1 MTATLITITGD
12 RSAIM
17 MDDCQL
23 IPDLVEPFDELEEL
37 DKRMDG
43 LAAQSKTGELSTAD
57 VAEAVGRLLDG
68 LPLLQAAQKTRGW
81 AVMVKAV
88 QDARDEAKAET
99 TDSLFNAGRLYTAIE
114 DATKAITTD
123 HDLQDVLINPAN
135 AVDREENVSAFQ
147 ELAKEKLDVLVRS
160 DSLVLNEYVASQW
173 LDEVNGLIVGGLDS
187 LLSDDPQFRLI
198 NGRLVIW

>member
-1 MTATLITITGD
+1 
-12 RSAIM
+12 M

-81 AVMVKAV
+81 AVMVKVV

-173 LDEVNGLIVGGLDS
+173 LDEVNGMIVGGLDS

>member
-1 MTATLITITGD
+1 
-12 RSAIM
+12 M

-99 TDSLFNAGRLYTAIE
+99 VHGYRRRHEGYHYGPRPAGRP
-114 DATKAITTD
+114 D
-123 HDLQDVLINPAN
+123 QP
-135 AVDREENVSAFQ
+135 R
-147 ELAKEKLDVLVRS
+147 
-160 DSLVLNEYVASQW
+160 
-173 LDEVNGLIVGGLDS
+173 
-187 LLSDDPQFRLI
+187 
-198 NGRLVIW
+198 

>member
-1 MTATLITITGD
+1 
-12 RSAIM
+12 M
-17 MDDCQL
+17 MDDYQL
-23 IPDLVEPFDELEEL
+23 IPNLVEPFDELEEL
-37 DKRMDG
+37 DKRMSG

-88 QDARDEAKAET
+88 QDARDEAKEET

-135 AVDREENVSAFQ
+135 AADRESNVSAFQ
-147 ELAKEKLDVLVRS
+147 ELAKEKLDVLVRLLVRS

-173 LDEVNGLIVGGLDS
+173 LDDVNGMIVGGLDS